1 MSPPQTIPKLN
12 RGWALQLRGWATRR
26 LGRSSAA
33 FKGLTAL
40 VLIAGQCAGETIRV
54 TSWNLGLESENE
66 TSPAAIEEAAAT
78 LKALNPDVILLQRVK
93 DWRMCER
100 LATALKPLEYHVLI
114 CSAFHGLSPGA
125 AGQPQVAIF
134 SKPKAYFTWADG
146 WGGPKQQGIVH
157 GVGFAA
163 IQTGTQRM
171 GFFTALFGSQ
181 QPGEQLARQVLD
193 QIDSIRRWETNQI
206 EAFVVAASSG
216 LGVRN
221 PSRVLRKA
229 SSAFE
234 KTGLIDATAA
244 LPPDVRA
251 TLRANNGPNRIL
263 GDCIFAGRADVPSN
277 TRVSVS
283 QVSDHY
289 PITSDIELDPDKV
302 SLALDIRTEARRE
315 REEHTNSRI
324 KSTAYWAGG
333 AVALATFM
341 AILLRKR
348 RSSTLPL
355 PAPRQFA
362 PPLRVSPKPTP
373 SQMRPIILAERPA
386 ARPSSDDSSPL
397 PRIPVRPTLRL
408 QTPPRSPP
416 PPLQEGQAPQSPP
429 PDSHSSEP
437 PPGSQQGPVAVLAQA
452 PVSVQ
457 TPLLTRDP
465 EVREGVIKE
474 LSAWLKQR
482 LVGKLVSDRAQ
493 LMQAQ
498 QLATKMASTLDNR
511 LSRIEA
517 QIQQQNQAYVR
528 RIEDLNRELAAARE
542 ENRELIRERIAQ
554 VKAEMEAARAKVL
567 AEADLDTTRLRL

>member
-1 MSPPQTIPKLN
+1 MSPAPNISKRN
-12 RGWALQLRGWATRR
+12 RGWALQLRRWATRR
-26 LGRSSAA
+26 LGGSSAV

-40 VLIAGQCAGETIRV
+40 VLVAGQCAAETIRV

-66 TSPAAIEEAAAT
+66 TTPAAIEEAAAT

-93 DWRMCER
+93 DWRMCEL

-134 SKPKAYFTWADG
+134 SKTKAYFTWADG
-146 WGGPKQQGIVH
+146 WGGRKQQGIVH
-157 GVGFAA
+157 GIGFAA
-163 IQTGTQRM
+163 IQAGTQRV
-171 GFFTALFGSQ
+171 GFFTTLFGSQ
-181 QPGEQLARQVLD
+181 TGEQLARQVLD
-193 QIDSIRRWETNQI
+193 QIDSIGHWETNQV

-221 PSRVLRKA
+221 PSRVLRRA

-234 KTGLIDATAA
+234 KAGLIDTTAI
-244 LPPDVRA
+244 LPPDFRA
-251 TLRANNGPNRIL
+251 TLRANNGLNRIL
-263 GDCIFAGRADVPSN
+263 GDCIFAGPADVPSN

-302 SLALDIRTEARRE
+302 SLALDLRAETRRQREAHTSLMIRT
-315 REEHTNSRI
+315 TS
-324 KSTAYWAGG
+324 YWAGG
-333 AVALATFM
+333 TIALAILM
-341 AILLRKR
+341 AILLRR
-348 RSSTLPL
+348 RRCRRL
-355 PAPRQFA
+355 PAPTTRQAA

-373 SQMRPIILAERPA
+373 AQIRPIILAERAAAAPA
-386 ARPSSDDSSPL
+386 SDDSSPL
-397 PRIPVRPTLRL
+397 PRRPLRSTLRL

-416 PPLQEGQAPQSPP
+416 PPVQEDQAPQSPP
-429 PDSHSSEP
+429 PDPPSSEPP
-437 PPGSQQGPVAVLAQA
+437 PPGSQQGPVAVLSLA
-452 PVSVQ
+452 PTAVQ
-457 TPLLTRDP
+457 TPLTRDP

-482 LVGKLVSDRAQ
+482 LVGKLLSDRAQ

-498 QLATKMASTLDNR
+498 QLATKMAYTLDNR
-511 LSRIEA
+511 LSRIE
-517 QIQQQNQAYVR
+517 
-528 RIEDLNRELAAARE
+528 ELNRELAAARE
-542 ENRELIRERIAQ
+542 ENRELILERIAQ